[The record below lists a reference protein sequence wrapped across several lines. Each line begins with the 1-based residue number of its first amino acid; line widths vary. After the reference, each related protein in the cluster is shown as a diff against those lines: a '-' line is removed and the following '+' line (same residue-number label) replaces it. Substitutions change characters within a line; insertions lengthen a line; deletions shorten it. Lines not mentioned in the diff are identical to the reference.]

1 MILYYMNHMYARDY
15 ITLYGHT
22 VLYYRRQQRLS
33 AIRFISGYKLKRAC
47 VRSDRLWIIIDR
59 GLEIWQD
66 LLRIQLHLIDSITIR
81 WPRNAVWVMSDP
93 IVFFFVVINC
103 GEQNRKIPA
112 LSRLRA
118 LTFFPAFSSSL
129 MIKVWDTS
137 RHVAWAHGSSR
148 RVINI
153 KNNN

>member
-1 MILYYMNHMYARDY
+1 MTLHESCYMCDY
-15 ITLYGHT
+15 MATLYGHT

-33 AIRFISGYKLKRAC
+33 TIRFISGYKLKRAC

-93 IVFFFVVINC
+93 IVFFFVVVNC
-103 GEQNRKIPA
+103 GEQDRKIPA
-112 LSRLRA
+112 LSRLR
-118 LTFFPAFSSSL
+118 TFFLAFNSSL
-129 MIKVWDTS
+129 TIKRDTP
-137 RHVAWAHGSSR
+137 SSR
-148 RVINI
+148 RVINPLI
-153 KNNN
+153 DRRRKCS